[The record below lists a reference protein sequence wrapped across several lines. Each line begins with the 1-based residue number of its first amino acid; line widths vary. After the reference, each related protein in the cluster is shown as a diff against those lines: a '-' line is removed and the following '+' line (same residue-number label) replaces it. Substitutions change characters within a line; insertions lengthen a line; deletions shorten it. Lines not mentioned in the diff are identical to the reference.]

1 MKRGMSKLLSILL
14 IATLVFTSA
23 SVAFAGTEEGQ
34 AAGDTVASVK
44 DVAATAVQQQAKA
57 SIKSATTKATLAEG
71 NFGLVTITKEADLD
85 KLAGNFGTIIYD
97 SSDVIAKGYGY
108 AKPVSIPA
116 KGTVIMAAGIGAG
129 SENGAYFGLYR
140 DSQLSQPVGYEG
152 YAART
157 STEPSDA
164 VIQVPSAGTYY
175 LGVRSTSL
183 TSGGAVGVVAV
194 AGYINGADRT
204 ITSGQEILV
213 GQKDAQ
219 TNYFKFKAKNTGYLQ
234 VLSTKDAG
242 YNKVT
247 LCNSKKKALSNSL
260 AVRYAPTFGV
270 KKGTTYYVKIAS
282 NFNSEGSYLFKATNT
297 KITEKSGKKKAKA
310 VNLKKNKTVKGTI
323 IAGNGQEDW
332 YKFKLSGKKNVKIT
346 MKGATNDSIKVQVY
360 HDNKKISGTSGT
372 FRYTNKSYTVKSIGK
387 WSKGTYYIKISRGNK
402 KSSGYYTLSWK

>member
-34 AAGDTVASVK
+34 AVGDTAASVK
-44 DVAATAVQQQAKA
+44 NAAAEAVQQQAKA
-57 SIKSATTKATLAEG
+57 SVKSATTKATVEG
-71 NFGLVTITKEADLD
+71 NFNLVTIAREADLD
-85 KLAGNFGTIIYD
+85 NLASNFGLIAYN
-97 SSDVIAKGYGY
+97 SSDVLAKGYGY
-108 AKPVSIPA
+108 AKQVSIPA
-116 KGTVIMAAGIGAG
+116 KGTVIMAAKIASG
-129 SENGAYFGLYR
+129 SENGANFGLYR
-140 DSQLSQPVGYEG
+140 DSQLSQPIGYEG

-157 STEPSDA
+157 SAEPSDT

-175 LGVRSTSL
+175 LGVRSTGL
-183 TSGGAVGVVAV
+183 TSGGIGVGVAV
-194 AGYINGADRT
+194 SAGYINGADRT

-213 GQKDAQ
+213 GQKEAQ
-219 TNYFKFKAKNTGYLQ
+219 TNYFKFKATSTGYLQ
-234 VLSTKDAG
+234 VISTKEVG

-247 LCNSKKKALSNSL
+247 LCNSKKQALSNSL
-260 AVRYAPTFGV
+260 GVRYAPTFGV

-282 NFNSEGSYLFKATNT
+282 NTNSEGAYLFKATNK

-332 YKFKLSGKKNVKIT
+332 YKFKLNGKKKVKIV
-346 MKGATNDSIKVQVY
+346 MKGATNDSMKIQVY
-360 HDNKKISGTSGT
+360 QGGKKISGIDGT
-372 FRYTNKSYTVKSIGK
+372 FRYTSKSYTGKSIGK

>member
-34 AAGDTVASVK
+34 AVGGTAASVK
-44 DVAATAVQQQAKA
+44 NAAAAAVQQQAKA
-57 SIKSATTKATLAEG
+57 SVKSLATTKTVKVEG
-71 NFGLVTITKEADLD
+71 NFNLVTIANEADLD
-85 KLAGNFGTIIYD
+85 KMGVNFGDIAYD
-97 SSDVIAKGYGY
+97 SGAVLGAGYGY
-108 AKPVSIPA
+108 AKEVNIPA
-116 KGTVIMAAGIGAG
+116 KGTVIMAAQTFSDSATGV
-129 SENGAYFGLYR
+129 NFGLYE
-140 DSQLSQPVGYEG
+140 DEQLTRPVDYG
-152 YAART
+152 YAARASASPAT
-157 STEPSDA
+157 K
-164 VIQVPSAGTYY
+164 VIQVPYGGKYY
-175 LGVRSTSL
+175 LGVCSSSVPGIYAALRVS
-183 TSGGAVGVVAV
+183 
-194 AGYINGADRT
+194 AGYVNGADRT
-204 ITSGQEILV
+204 ITSGQEVLV
-213 GQKDAQ
+213 GQKNAQ

-234 VLSTKDAG
+234 VLSTKDAAS
-242 YNKVT
+242 NKVT

-282 NFNSEGSYLFKATNT
+282 NFNSEGAYLFKATNT

-332 YKFKLSGKKNVKIT
+332 YKFKLTGNKKVKIT
-346 MKGATNDSIKVQVY
+346 MKGATNDSMKVQVY
-360 HDNKKISGTSGT
+360 KGGKKISGTSGT

>member
-34 AAGDTVASVK
+34 VAGDLTASVK
-44 DVAATAVQQQAKA
+44 NAAAAAVQQQAKA
-57 SIKSATTKATLAEG
+57 SVQSATTKAVSVEG
-71 NFGLVTITKEADLD
+71 NFDLVTIANDADLD
-85 KLAGNFGTIIYD
+85 KLGVNFGDIAYD
-97 SSDVIAKGYGY
+97 SNAALGAGYGY
-108 AKPVSIPA
+108 AKAVQIPA
-116 KGTVIMAAGIGAG
+116 KGTVIMAAQTFSDSATGV
-129 SENGAYFGLYR
+129 NFGLYK
-140 DSQLSQPVGYEG
+140 DDQLTKPVDYG
-152 YAART
+152 YAARASASPAT
-157 STEPSDA
+157 K
-164 VIQVPSAGTYY
+164 VIQVPQGGTYY
-175 LGVRSTSL
+175 LGVCSSSIPGMYAALRVS
-183 TSGGAVGVVAV
+183 
-194 AGYINGADRT
+194 AGYINGGDRT

-213 GQKDAQ
+213 GQKAAQ

-234 VLSTKDAG
+234 VVSTKDAG

-260 AVRYAPTFGV
+260 GVRYAPTFGV

-332 YKFKLSGKKNVKIT
+332 YKFKLNGKKKVKIV
-346 MKGATNDSIKVQVY
+346 MKGRTNDAMKIQVY
-360 HDNKKISGTSGT
+360 QGGKKISGTNGT

-402 KSSGYYTLSWK
+402 KSSGYYELSWK